1 MPQTCLYNG
10 QVMHARLRPFRHRFA
25 YRVFSMLVDL
35 DELPDLD
42 KRLRLFGYNRAGL
55 FSFQDRDHG
64 ARDGGA
70 TSHWVRAR
78 LAEAGLAEA
87 GAKIHAHCFPRI
99 LGYAFNPLTIY
110 FCRREDGALG
120 AILYEVKNTF
130 GEQHGYLI
138 PVDPAR
144 AADAPVLQR
153 ASKNF
158 HVSPFIGMRAT
169 YRFRVDEPEERL
181 AILIR
186 QSVPE
191 GELLVATHTAAR
203 MPFTDAMLAKN
214 FFAYPL
220 LTLKVIVGIHWE
232 ALKLWIKGAKYH
244 PRPAPPVTAVETPAG
259 TQGSIGHARG

>member
-1 MPQTCLYNG
+1 MPQSCLYRG

-25 YRVFSMLVDL
+25 YSVFSMLVDL
-35 DELPDLD
+35 EELPALD
-42 KRLRLFGYNRAGL
+42 RRSKLFGHNRARL

-64 ARDGGA
+64 ARDRTPA
-70 TSHWVRAR
+70 LDWVRAR
-78 LAEAGLAEA
+78 LGEAGLGAS
-87 GAKIHAHCFPRI
+87 GAKVYAHCFPRI

-110 FCRREDGALG
+110 FCHRADGKLGAL
-120 AILYEVKNTF
+120 LYEVKNTF

-138 PVDPAR
+138 AVDPER
-144 AADAPVLQR
+144 DANAPIAQTC
-153 ASKNF
+153 AKNF

-169 YRFRVDEPEERL
+169 YRFRVDEPEERF

-191 GELLVATHTAAR
+191 GELLVATHVAERA
-203 MPFTDAMLAKN
+203 PFSDAELAKV

-232 ALKLWIKGAKYH
+232 ALKLWLKGAKYH
-244 PRPAPPVTAVETPAG
+244 SRPAPPEIAVETAG
-259 TQGSIGHARG
+259 PETGGIRHAGG